1 MASRRTI
8 DIGKDFS
15 EVPGGR
21 HHEDG
26 PHSGQRFREELLV
39 PALRKYDV
47 VEVLLDNTEGYGS
60 SFLDEAFGGLIRD
73 EGFTRDE
80 LSGRLVVTAIEAR
93 AQRYK
98 RKIQDYLNQAHAAT
112 GH

>member
-1 MASRRTI
+1 MAAHLLI
-8 DIGKDFS
+8 DIGRDFS

-21 HHEDG
+21 HPDDG
-26 PHSGQRFREELLV
+26 PDSGQRFREECLV
-39 PALRKYDV
+39 PALRENDV

-60 SFLDEAFGGLIRD
+60 SFLDEAFGGLIRV

-80 LSGRLVVTAIEAR
+80 LSRRLIVTANAPR

-98 RKIQDYLNQAHAAT
+98 RKIQDYLDQAHAAA

>member
-1 MASRRTI
+1 MAARRLI

-21 HHEDG
+21 HHDDG
-26 PHSGQRFREELLV
+26 PDSGQRFREQWLV
-39 PALRKYDV
+39 PALRENEI

-60 SFLDEAFGGLIRD
+60 SFLDEAFGGLIRE
-73 EGFTRDE
+73 EGFTREE
-80 LSGRLVVTAIEAR
+80 LSTRLIVTAEATR
-93 AQRYK
+93 ALRYK
-98 RKIQDYLNQAHAAT
+98 RKIQDYLDQAHAAA